1 MRVTFTSL
9 LLAVFFGLTTTPA
22 DAQSPS
28 LLVLNKG
35 DLTMAIVDVAT
46 MKVTGR
52 VPTGPDP
59 HEIEASP
66 DGKYA
71 YITNFNRGNGAA
83 NTITVIDL
91 VAKQQLASID
101 LGMNGRP
108 HGLHYSGGKLYF
120 TTEGSRVVGR
130 VDPASRRTEWTVDT
144 GQSGTHM
151 VIASPDN
158 AHVFT
163 TNMGSGSV
171 TILERSDAARSG
183 SSAGDWRLTT
193 VPVGRGAEG
202 FDLSPSGK
210 ELWTANA
217 GEATVSVV
225 DVASKKV
232 VATVPVQ
239 FNRANRLKFTPDGK
253 LALISDL
260 TGRELVVVDAVT
272 RKEIKR
278 IDVKGGAAGLLMDP
292 SGTRAFL
299 SVGSQNAVA
308 IVDLKTLAIS
318 SWLQTG
324 PNPDG
329 LAWVK

>member
-1 MRVTFTSL
+1 MSVSL
-9 LLAVFFGLTTTPA
+9 LLTACLCLALAPLGAAT
-22 DAQSPS
+22 PS

-35 DLTMAIVDVAT
+35 DLTMAIVDAAT
-46 MKVTGR
+46 LKVIGR

-59 HEIEASP
+59 HEVEASP

-71 YITNFNRGNGAA
+71 YVSNYNRGNGAA

-91 VAKQQLASID
+91 VAKKQVAPID
-101 LGMNGRP
+101 LGQSARP

-120 TTEGSRVVGR
+120 TAEGSRVVGR
-130 VDPASRRTEWTVDT
+130 IDPATRRIDWTMNT
-144 GQSGTHM
+144 GQDGTHM
-151 VIASPDN
+151 INATPDH
-158 AHVFT
+158 ARAFT

-171 TILERSDAARSG
+171 SILDRSG
-183 SSAGDWRLTT
+183 SGANASDWQVTS

-202 FDLSPSGK
+202 FDVSPDGR

-217 GEATVSVV
+217 GDATVSII

-232 VATVPVQ
+232 VHTLPVQ
-239 FNRANRLKFTPDGK
+239 FTRANRLKFTPDGK
-253 LALISDL
+253 RVLISDL
-260 TGRELVVVDAVT
+260 SGHELIVIDAAA

-278 IDVKGGAAGLLMDP
+278 IEVNGGAAGLLMDP
-292 SGTRAFL
+292 SGARAFL

-308 IVDLKTLAIS
+308 VVDLKTLTVADWIR
-318 SWLQTG
+318 TG